1 MVQRAKRWGR
11 MRHGNGH
18 DQPSYIMAALLLAG
32 KNQSPRT
39 LALPM
44 PLLIAPETVAGP
56 MILAIGNSFCS
67 SSSAVALGPAAIACR
82 AFTAL
87 FVGRLSNRSEEHTSE
102 LQSLMRL

>member
-1 MVQRAKRWGR
+1 

-67 SSSAVALGPAAIACR
+67 SSSAVALGPAAIACH

-87 FVGRLSNRSEEHTSE
+87 FVGRLSNCLGRKQPLEIGRASCRARVC
-102 LQSLMRL
+102 QYV

>member
-1 MVQRAKRWGR
+1 

-67 SSSAVALGPAAIACR
+67 SSSAVALGPAAIACQ

-87 FVGRLSNRSEEHTSE
+87 FVGRLSNCLGRKHPLAAWWNRGPIGSGAG
-102 LQSLMRL
+102 R